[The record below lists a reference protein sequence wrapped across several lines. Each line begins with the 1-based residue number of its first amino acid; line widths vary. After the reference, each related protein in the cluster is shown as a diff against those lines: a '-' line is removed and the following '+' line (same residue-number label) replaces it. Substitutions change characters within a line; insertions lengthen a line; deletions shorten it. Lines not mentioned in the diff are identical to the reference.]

1 MGWQEVQSLQRERFG
16 SAIAPTCKQTTTKDY
31 IWLSPELVQFFRT
44 AEVVDHVYP
53 DHGALLAH
61 FQFFGHDDHVYLWR
75 QPKPIPWEECS
86 GNLLE
91 GHFALP
97 EQGTPEAC
105 SLAIAREFEARVQ
118 HNLTQQSKPGLV
130 QAQTGRCKTME
141 TKKIKSHNKPLKPS
155 RQGDQ
160 QPEFHGQNLQHQRWF
175 TQLRRLE
182 SLARL
187 YKAWP
192 WNVKQLVH
200 ATREWRAI
208 LRAPGFSGFQI
219 WWEQLPNK
227 LAQAPEHLPEHLP
240 TESDLSAICLT
251 VHAAVRW
258 FEKSLQ
264 LELTAKARNN
274 RVMHPNK
281 VFKDFAKPAV
291 SPVNV
296 LVDTVQAKV
305 VEVEPSDASITFDG
319 PVSFW
324 PGELVG
330 SVGPFTPII
339 TCEDK
344 MWLEDVEG
352 FAAGQTVRQ
361 EKIVGQLEE
370 MFARFQAE
378 WRARW
383 DRHLN
388 TPEEQW
394 EPLSTFFQMAC
405 EPGPQQ
411 SYERITKERW
421 RQALRRKKSTA
432 AQGPDGW
439 SRKDL
444 LSLPDDLTEA
454 ILALLS
460 RIEDGTMEWPRQW
473 LVGIIH
479 SLEKHEQPA
488 TVSGYRPITIFSLIY
503 RNWASIR
510 SREILRHLT
519 PLVSSY
525 SYGNVPHRCTT
536 NMWMCLQQELDSN
549 HYSGVPTN
557 GAVLDIVKCF
567 NHLPRVPLFAV

>member
-1 MGWQEVQSLQRERFG
+1 MDFFSSLKFG
-16 SAIAPTCKQTTTKDY
+16 RKWVGRKCSHFNGNGSVVPSHRRANRPQPKITFGCHPNLK
-31 IWLSPELVQFFRT
+31 FFRT

-97 EQGTPEAC
+97 EQGTSEAC

-141 TKKIKSHNKPLKPS
+141 TKKIKSHNKPWKPS

-240 TESDLSAICLT
+240 TESDLSVICLT

-361 EKIVGQLEE
+361 EKNVGQLEE

-388 TPEEQW
+388 TPEEQ
-394 EPLSTFFQMAC
+394 
-405 EPGPQQ
+405 
-411 SYERITKERW
+411 
-421 RQALRRKKSTA
+421 
-432 AQGPDGW
+432 
-439 SRKDL
+439 
-444 LSLPDDLTEA
+444 
-454 ILALLS
+454 
-460 RIEDGTMEWPRQW
+460 
-473 LVGIIH
+473 
-479 SLEKHEQPA
+479 
-488 TVSGYRPITIFSLIY
+488 
-503 RNWASIR
+503 
-510 SREILRHLT
+510 
-519 PLVSSY
+519 
-525 SYGNVPHRCTT
+525 
-536 NMWMCLQQELDSN
+536 
-549 HYSGVPTN
+549 
-557 GAVLDIVKCF
+557 
-567 NHLPRVPLFAV
+567 